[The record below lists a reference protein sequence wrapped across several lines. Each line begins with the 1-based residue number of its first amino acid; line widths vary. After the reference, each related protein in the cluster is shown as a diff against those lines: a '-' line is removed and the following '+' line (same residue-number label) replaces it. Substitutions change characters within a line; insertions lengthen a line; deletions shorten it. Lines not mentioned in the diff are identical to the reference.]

1 MNQLKVGLVGLGRLG
16 KRYADILHNQTP
28 AAHLATVCSL
38 NPEELAFAEKEFGI
52 SNGYTDL
59 KQCLNQEQLDALFI
73 VSSTDQHADHI
84 VSGLEAGCHV
94 FCEKPLS
101 INIQECERV
110 EGVAAKY
117 PNQLAVIGFNRR
129 HDPSYAYAKKKIE
142 EGLIG
147 VPFQVHSQT
156 VDKDTVADFQ
166 IQYVRNSGGI
176 FHDFNVHDIDL
187 SRWYL
192 GSEMETVFATGGA
205 YKYSAFA
212 EQGDADNV
220 LTTCVFAN
228 GSIAT
233 IRASRIAMHG
243 HDTYTEI
250 TGTEGTLRIG
260 RPAQLNRV
268 EIYDKHGIRK
278 ECVESFYDRF
288 AEAFHIQI
296 QHFISC
302 VQNGTTPA
310 STLRD
315 ATEATRA
322 AEAFTLSF
330 DQKKLVHISR

>member
-16 KRYADILHNQTP
+16 KRYAEILHHQTP
-28 AAHLATVCSL
+28 SAQLATVCSI
-38 NPEELAFAEKEFGI
+38 NPEELHVAKQQWGI
-52 SNGYTDL
+52 SSGYTDL
-59 KQCLNQEQLDALFI
+59 KECLKQEQVDAVFI

-84 VSGLEAGCHV
+84 IQGLEAGCHV

-110 EGVAAKY
+110 EAIAAKY
-117 PNQLAVIGFNRR
+117 PTQLAVIGFNRR
-129 HDPSYAYAKKKIE
+129 HDPSYAYAKQKIE

-147 VPFQVHSQT
+147 RPFQVHSQT
-156 VDKDTVADFQ
+156 VDKDTVAEFQ
-166 IQYVRNSGGI
+166 IQYVKNSGGI

-187 SRWYL
+187 ARWYL
-192 GSEMETVFATGGA
+192 GSEIQTVFAVGGA
-205 YKYSAFA
+205 YKYPAFA

-220 LTTCVFAN
+220 LTTCVFEN
-228 GSIAT
+228 GTIAT

-250 TGTEGTLRIG
+250 TGTEGSLRIG

-268 EIYDKHGIRK
+268 EIYDKDGVRK

-296 QHFISC
+296 QDFIRC
-302 VQNGTTPA
+302 VQEGGTPA
-310 STLRD
+310 SSLHD

-322 AEAFTLSF
+322 AEAFTHSF
-330 DQKKLVHISR
+330 EQKQLVHITR